1 MSAFPGSSVIP
12 VSAIITEG
20 PRGFT
25 GITGPTGNRG
35 PTGESLRGFSGPTGI
50 GIVGA
55 TFVIGGGISFTN
67 YQGNTLYASFA
78 GITGTSYDGETP
90 RGILLATGLTTN
102 GYSVIYS
109 YVDSYVST
117 NEAIIEPNSPDINP
131 ISGQTAIYIRT
142 LEFSGGALK
151 GKSADSSYIYM
162 EGRTYTAAL
171 PIGNT
176 GEILYVS
183 GANAFKSVDGS
194 KYTEATNLLSVALGA
209 DRNPIH
215 NNQNVQSGNF
225 VFGQNISGFSGA
237 TGYAFFQNDFGQFSI
252 NNNKYQLAETNKKS
266 DITLQIG
273 TTGSDSLTFK
283 FFGVTFDENN
293 KFTPQIQTN
302 SNFGSCCFCQSDTT
316 EIKCLDYVSSAYCTE
331 VGGSFSTTSC
341 LNRISSGDCYAEGA
355 CCVNGKCVN
364 TSLEKCVQY
373 KGTFFPGEVCAA
385 NGNDSSYF
393 TCPNTCEVIDPT
405 RGRCC
410 FRGFCFDLTE
420 FECDSLPGAVFN
432 DGACQSPVDSVCC
445 GELIGACCEKP
456 GEEYICSQKHPSV
469 CTGIFHG
476 ANTSCEEVEC
486 CGKNFI
492 ETYFNAAVD
501 CRVTSNQPCLSIGT
515 KLGGGYLVG
524 VIGMPSPC
532 SSYGNPLIAY
542 GQPLA
547 CRVHP
552 KGTVTGNNG
561 LYWNF
566 KNCGGANGSSL
577 GSFGAYA
584 SDVNFEYFLRTKS
597 STTVNLNYQ
606 DNALN
611 RCLLKYGAP
620 YIQQTYKDTTT
631 VQGVSTTVQWLDNI
645 QYVGSIEYNL
655 TNGFFAY
662 PVGGSEVSLNY
673 IIPEK
678 HSNES
683 PQYKYLAEKYYGA
696 NNIQMLWALI
706 VAPDDAYSS
715 NNLIWGMEEGRAR
728 LEGFNEEA
736 ITSFAV
742 DGLLMTRIF
751 DESSK
756 ENPGLWFRDPQGTGK
771 DLKAY
776 DRFAFYN
783 PTNITKR
790 TNWNL
795 SVVENAIETNINV
808 FKQNYSEMWDVNN
821 PENSCT
827 KQVSILN
834 QTSYEGYNDWYIP
847 SITELNYIYEN
858 VDAINAGILVNNDQ
872 LISTSSDYWS
882 CTTVPYLKSWN
893 AADHLNYSAYQIQE
907 SPSSQNKNSKYKF
920 VASDFSGLNDKKAY
934 ELTLNVAAGEN
945 MLTQSFVQNG
955 NNAGLVSSKNRKFE
969 GAKLRPVRRIPII
982 IGSSSVTVESVLDNF
997 QFSNC
1002 NSCPG

>member
-12 VSAIITEG
+12 VSAIIAVG

-35 PTGESLRGFSGPTGI
+35 PTGESLRGFTGPTGI
-50 GIVGA
+50 GIIGV
-55 TFVIGGGISFTN
+55 TYVVGGGISFTN
-67 YQGNTLYASFA
+67 SRGNTLYASFS
-78 GITGTSYDGETP
+78 GITGTSYEGEIP
-90 RGILLATGLTTN
+90 RGILLATGLTQL
-102 GYSVIYS
+102 GYSVLYS
-109 YVDSYVST
+109 YVDSYIVN
-117 NEAIIEPNSPDINP
+117 NEAIVEPNSPNINP
-131 ISGQTAIYIRT
+131 ISGQTALYIRA
-142 LEFSGGALK
+142 LEFSGSALK
-151 GKSADSSYIYM
+151 GKSADSSYIYLD
-162 EGRTYTAAL
+162 GKTFGAAR

-183 GANAFKSVDGS
+183 GANAFKPVDQS

-209 DRNPIH
+209 DRHPIH
-215 NNQNVQSGNF
+215 NNQNVQTGTF
-225 VFGQNISGFSGA
+225 VFGQNISGFSGP

-252 NNNKYQLAETNKKS
+252 NNNKYQSAETQKKS
-266 DITLQIG
+266 DVTLQIG

-283 FFGVTFDENN
+283 FFGVTFDSAN
-293 KFTPQIQTN
+293 KFTPQIQTDD
-302 SNFGSCCFCQSDTT
+302 NFGSCCFCQSDTT
-316 EIKCLDYVSSAYCTE
+316 EIKCLDYVSNSYCVE
-331 VGGSFSTTSC
+331 VGGSFSTSSC
-341 LNRISSGDCYAEGA
+341 LNRISSGDCYNEGA
-355 CCVNGKCVN
+355 CCVNGKCIN

-385 NGNDSSYF
+385 SGQDSSYF
-393 TCPNTCEVIDPT
+393 TCPNTCDVIDT
-405 RGRCC
+405 NKGRCC

-420 FECDSLPGAVFN
+420 FECDSLPGAKFN
-432 DGACQSPVDSVCC
+432 SGVCVSPVDQVCC
-445 GELIGACCEKP
+445 GDLIGACCEKS
-456 GEEYICSQKHPSV
+456 GLEYNCTQKHPSQ

-476 ANTSCEEVEC
+476 ANTQCDEVEC

-492 ETYFNAAVD
+492 ETYFND
-501 CRVTSNQPCLSIGT
+501 STSCRLTSNQPCFPIGT
-515 KLGGGYLVG
+515 KIGGGYLVG
-524 VIGMPSPC
+524 VVGMPSPC
-532 SSYGNPLIAY
+532 SSYGNPLVAY

-552 KGTVTGNNG
+552 RGSVVGPNSF
-561 LYWNF
+561 YWNF
-566 KNCGGANGSSL
+566 KNCGGANGSTL
-577 GSFGAYA
+577 GAFGAYA

-597 STTVNLNYQ
+597 SDTVNLNYQ
-606 DNALN
+606 ENALN
-611 RCLLKYGAP
+611 KCLLKFGTP
-620 YIQQTYKDTTT
+620 YIQQTYKDITSI
-631 VQGVSTTVQWLDNI
+631 QGVQTTVQWLDNI

-655 TNGFFAY
+655 SNGFFAY
-662 PVGGSEVSLNY
+662 PVGGAEVSLNY

-683 PQYKYLAEKYYGA
+683 PNYKYLAEKYYGA
-696 NNIQMLWALI
+696 NNIHMLWALI

-715 NNLIWGMEEGRAR
+715 SNLIWGMEEGRAR
-728 LEGFNEEA
+728 LEGYNEEP

-756 ENPGLWFRDPQGTGK
+756 ENPNLWFRDSQGTGK

-795 SVVENAIETNINV
+795 SVVENTIETNINV
-808 FKQNYSEMWDVNN
+808 FKQNYSEMWDIHN

-827 KQVSILN
+827 KQISILN

-858 VDAINAGILVNNDQ
+858 VDAINASILVNSEQ
-872 LISTSSDYWS
+872 LIDTNSDYWS
-882 CTTVPYLKSWN
+882 STTVSYLKSWSASN
-893 AADHLNYSAYQIQE
+893 HLDYTSYQIE
-907 SPSSQNKNSKYKF
+907 ETPTSQNKNSKYRF
-920 VASDFSGLNDKKAY
+920 IASDFSGLNDKKAY
-934 ELTLNVAAGEN
+934 ELSLNVSAGEN
-945 MLTQSFVQNG
+945 MLIQSFVQNG
-955 NNAGLVSSKNRKFE
+955 NNAGLVSSKNRKLF

-982 IGSSSVTVESVLDNF
+982 IGSSSDNIETILNDYE
-997 QFSNC
+997 FSNC
-1002 NSCPG
+1002 NSCP